1 MNFREFVL
9 KHETTVKPLEKE
21 IALAHW
27 GGATTGSKRDYAKL
41 SRLHFKFEEV
51 YTSREDFAFVG
62 KAREKGDFENEK
74 FARIADILYLRYLG
88 KQTDLSFLEEIT
100 KLASG
105 LEQRFNVFRTELEG
119 NELTQNDVAG
129 ILAGEIDSTKRRL
142 AWEGHK
148 RVGELLE
155 EDLIRLVEL
164 RNKSAVKA
172 GFDNFY
178 SMSLYLTEQN
188 EDDLVTLFDNL
199 EQITREPF
207 RALKK
212 ELDKGLSELYGIPEE
227 QMMPWHYSDLY
238 FQELPQLSSIDFDRF
253 YRGRNPAGIAEEFYK
268 SIGMQ
273 VGDILAR
280 SDLYE
285 RGGKSPHAFCT
296 DIDRCGDIRILCNIK
311 DTVRWMDTVLHELGH
326 AVYDKYIDRSLP
338 FFLRT
343 YPHLCLTEASA
354 MFFGALATDPLWMKS
369 ALDLSR
375 EEADEIAPAAG
386 KALSGKHLVFAR
398 WCQVMF
404 RFERE
409 LYRDPHRNLNA
420 LWWDIV
426 QKYQFVTPPP
436 GRDKPDWATKI
447 HIVTSPVY
455 YHNYMLGELIAAQF
469 RHYIEVN
476 DLGGGAENS
485 IRIYGNQAVSKYF
498 IDRIFREGNL
508 LPWDK
513 FIEKATGEP
522 LKVDYLASLFV
533 KGKN

>member
-51 YTSREDFAFVG
+51 YASREDFAFVG

-105 LEQRFNVFRTELEG
+105 LEQKFNVFRTELEG

-164 RNKSAVKA
+164 RNKTAVKA

-227 QMMPWHYSDLY
+227 QMMPWH
-238 FQELPQLSSIDFDRF
+238 
-253 YRGRNPAGIAEEFYK
+253 
-268 SIGMQ
+268 
-273 VGDILAR
+273 
-280 SDLYE
+280 
-285 RGGKSPHAFCT
+285 
-296 DIDRCGDIRILCNIK
+296 
-311 DTVRWMDTVLHELGH
+311 
-326 AVYDKYIDRSLP
+326 
-338 FFLRT
+338 
-343 YPHLCLTEASA
+343 
-354 MFFGALATDPLWMKS
+354 
-369 ALDLSR
+369 
-375 EEADEIAPAAG
+375 
-386 KALSGKHLVFAR
+386 
-398 WCQVMF
+398 
-404 RFERE
+404 
-409 LYRDPHRNLNA
+409 
-420 LWWDIV
+420 
-426 QKYQFVTPPP
+426 
-436 GRDKPDWATKI
+436 
-447 HIVTSPVY
+447 
-455 YHNYMLGELIAAQF
+455 
-469 RHYIEVN
+469 
-476 DLGGGAENS
+476 
-485 IRIYGNQAVSKYF
+485 
-498 IDRIFREGNL
+498 
-508 LPWDK
+508 
-513 FIEKATGEP
+513 
-522 LKVDYLASLFV
+522 
-533 KGKN
+533 